1 MISLAFYSEY
11 QACSVTVAIV
21 SQLGQSSDWIITDD
35 YCGFF
40 DPYND
45 RKVSEL
51 KKSWETLCEGAVLDE
66 DEAIRK
72 AMDSFE
78 LPGEQFAILRQI
90 STVS

>member
-21 SQLGQSSDWIITDD
+21 SQLGQSDD
-35 YCGFF
+35 YRGFF

-51 KKSWETLCEGAVLDE
+51 KKSWETLCEKKVN
-66 DEAIRK
+66 EAYK
-72 AMDSFE
+72 DYMK
-78 LPGEQFAILRQI
+78 
-90 STVS
+90 